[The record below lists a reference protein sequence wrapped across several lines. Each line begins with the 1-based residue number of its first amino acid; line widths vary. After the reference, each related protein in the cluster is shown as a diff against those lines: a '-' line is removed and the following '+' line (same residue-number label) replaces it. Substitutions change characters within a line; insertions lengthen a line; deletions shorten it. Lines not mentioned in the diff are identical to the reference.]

1 MEAVAP
7 VRSTFRRVVSV
18 LLILE
23 GGLLWLGLLLLFAVV
38 SAKWQELYDRFEMK
52 GGLPAPT
59 QLALNLSHLTLRYG
73 YLIAGV
79 WLLLVVVFAWAAA
92 RARSRRA
99 DTLAGLFAAAPFMI
113 WPLLMLFL
121 VPALYLPLVPLIL

>member
-23 GGLLWLGLLLLFAVV
+23 GGLLWLGFLLPFAFVV
-38 SAKWQELYDRFEMK
+38 PRFQAKYEQCQTK

-59 QLALNLSHLTLRYG
+59 QLVLDLSHLTLRYG